1 MVTTRERV
9 LRRGDVVE
17 WQAQLDGAQP
27 PASAS

>member
-1 MVTTRERV
+1 MVTTHERV

-17 WQAQLDGAQP
+17 WHAQLDGAQP